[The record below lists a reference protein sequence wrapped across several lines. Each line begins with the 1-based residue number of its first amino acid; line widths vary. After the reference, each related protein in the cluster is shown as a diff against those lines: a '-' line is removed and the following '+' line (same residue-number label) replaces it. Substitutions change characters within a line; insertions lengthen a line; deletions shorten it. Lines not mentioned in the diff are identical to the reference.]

1 MADSQFGPSRA
12 TGGVQRLYSDGQ
24 ETFVPT
30 ETRNA
35 TNTTVYKGEDRVAK
49 INDKIQKLNI
59 QLMEFQSEIEE
70 QKNDPI
76 LKSTQRSNASNTKLA
91 NNISQKSGQT
101 AQTVPAGH
109 PKIPNI
115 KDARLFANLS
125 SAPGT
130 NRIKLKGINQTGT
143 QPNIYEGTPL
153 GITSQCMPT
162 PNSTASIQDG
172 QTRVMNS
179 AQGKRK
185 ERSNG
190 LKESVTTHPGA
201 NDERI

>member
-1 MADSQFGPSRA
+1 
-12 TGGVQRLYSDGQ
+12 
-24 ETFVPT
+24 
-30 ETRNA
+30 
-35 TNTTVYKGEDRVAK
+35 
-49 INDKIQKLNI
+49 
-59 QLMEFQSEIEE
+59 MEFQSEIEE

-101 AQTVPAGH
+101 AQTMPAGH
-109 PKIPNI
+109 ANIPNI

-130 NRIKLKGINQTGT
+130 NRIKLKGISQTGT
-143 QPNIYEGTPL
+143 QPNIYEGFPM
-153 GITSQCMPT
+153 GIASQGMPT

-185 ERSNG
+185 EKSSG
-190 LKESVTTHPGA
+190 LKESQTTHPGA
-201 NDERI
+201 NDDRI